1 MQTLVLKLFNRKN
14 RPCFS
19 YTSNNEEVIALLDSG
34 AETPV
39 WCTGEE
45 GFVAAYPDSKKL
57 DWNTEIHG
65 FGSEPEQ
72 SAVYVIPE
80 FVLGNH
86 GVIYKIK
93 NLQVAVCYHP
103 LIGRDFV
110 MSDTMFS
117 KADTFIHRIGKKY
130 VEIFFENDCY
140 QCAVKRGDGV
150 FTIVVFY
157 RKPFTHS
164 SDIL

>member
-19 YTSNNEEVIALLDSG
+19 YVSNDEEVMALLDSG

-39 WCTGEE
+39 WCAGEGE
-45 GFVAAYPDSKKL
+45 FRAAYPDAQKL
-57 DWNTEIHG
+57 DWKTEIHG

-72 SAVYVIPE
+72 SAVYIIPE
-80 FVLGNH
+80 FVLSNN
-86 GVIYKIK
+86 GVVYKIE

-103 LIGRDFV
+103 LIGCDFV

-130 VEIFFENDCY
+130 VEFFFENDSY
-140 QCAVKRGDGV
+140 RCAVKRADGA
-150 FTIVVFY
+150 FSIVVF
-157 RKPFTHS
+157 S
-164 SDIL
+164 QES